1 MGLGTQRW
9 GSTDFNGPNEEL
21 CHAFLDKAVLENGIN
36 LIDTAEQYP
45 IPSDDKTN
53 PEGLTEQIIGKVR
66 VRVRIRVRVRVRDWI
81 AKEKGRREKVVI
93 STKITGGANISRK
106 NIFED
111 CEGSLQRLGT
121 DYLDV
126 YLLHW

>member
-53 PEGLTEQIIGKVR
+53 PEGLTEQIIGN
-66 VRVRIRVRVRVRDWI
+66 WI